1 MIQVGGFVIL
11 ASLILLGA
19 VIVIF
24 AKNPV
29 HNAMGLVLT
38 LLSLA
43 ILYLTMSVKMKILKT
58 KNTKTF
64 FNERKYNCFFS
75 R

>member
-1 MIQVGGFVIL
+1 MIEVGGFVIL

-38 LLSLA
+38 LLS
-43 ILYLTMSVKMKILKT
+43 
-58 KNTKTF
+58 
-64 FNERKYNCFFS
+64 
-75 R
+75 